1 MRKLLVSGCSL
12 SSGCGFT
19 DTNIERN
26 WPNQLAERIDATL
39 TNLAVTGYD
48 NPGIFI
54 NAIEQLIQQDFDICL
69 IQLSSIDR
77 IVLSPNWNGHLLT
90 TNSNI
95 SNGLLSDKQYQSF
108 YKSFLLLN
116 QHAEHWNRLLKIIH
130 SVQHLNK
137 QGKYVRF
144 VNGILDWDQ
153 ELFADPCK
161 SKFLDRLIDI
171 DNICDDDI
179 KKLRTLVYNQARS
192 INLDFFINPFNNFQK
207 IKIDDISSN
216 DAHPGVKSHNLYTD
230 LIFNYLTR
238 DKINA

>member
-12 SSGCGFT
+12 SSGFGFT
-19 DTNIERN
+19 DTNIERS

-39 TNLAVTGYD
+39 TNVAVPGYD

-54 NAIEQLIQQDFDICL
+54 SAIEQLTQQDFDICL

-77 IVLSPNWNGHLLT
+77 IVLSPNWNGRKLT
-90 TNSNI
+90 TNLNM
-95 SNGLLSDKQYQSF
+95 SNGFLSKKQYQSF

-116 QHAEHWNRLLKIIH
+116 QHAEHWNKLLKIIH

-144 VNGILDWDQ
+144 VNGLLDWDQ

-171 DNICDDDI
+171 DNICDEDI
-179 KKLRTLVYNQARS
+179 KKLRTLVYNQARL
-192 INLDFFINPFNNFQK
+192 INLDFFINPFNNFRK
-207 IKIDDISSN
+207 IRIDSISS
-216 DAHPGVKSHNLYTD
+216 DDTHPGVKSHDLYTD